1 MKQQHHKDREAL
13 CVKRNLSLKRLVTHY
28 GLRITQ
34 HGFTITELMIA
45 VVIGMIVIGATYS
58 TYIVQQ
64 RSFTGQD
71 QVAELNSTSKIA
83 LNIITNDMREAGF
96 GVRGAAAF
104 NVNGFTTAITATDSN
119 AAPDQIT
126 LVGGFRRAGTLCS
139 NGAGTNISPTDNVLI
154 LVPPAGSTQ
163 LDNINTTDQRNISIG
178 GLSFGVVIAGGGAT
192 TTITLQNPI
201 GSSYPMF
208 TDLDGNGNCDDGEG
222 VPVFVVEDYTYQV
235 VGTDLHR
242 VRRINGGTPDT
253 DVIAENIEDL
263 QIAYGADTNGDN
275 TIDIFRN
282 TPLATDTIL
291 SVRLNILARTAR
303 ADMNFEGQG
312 NPPATIEN
320 RNLAA
325 TNDNFRRRWWQMEV
339 DLRNPINL
347 I

>member
-1 MKQQHHKDREAL
+1 
-13 CVKRNLSLKRLVTHY
+13 
-28 GLRITQ
+28 
-34 HGFTITELMIA
+34 MIA

-71 QVAELNSTSKIA
+71 QVAELNSTSKVA
-83 LNIITNDMREAGF
+83 LNIMVNDIREAGF
-96 GVRGAAAF
+96 GVPEAGTF
-104 NVNGFTTAITATDSN
+104 NVNTFQRAINATDSTTL
-119 AAPDQIT
+119 PDQIT
-126 LVGGFRRAGTLCS
+126 IVSGFRRAGTLCGS
-139 NGAGTNISPTDNVLI
+139 GTVGNIRPVRLTD
-154 LVPPAGSTQ
+154 TQ
-163 LDNINTTDQRNISIG
+163 LIIVRASDQSDWIINETDRRNISVS
-178 GLSFGVVIAGGGAT
+178 GLSFGVVAPGGGPT
-192 TTITLQNPI
+192 TQISIITLQNPI
-201 GSSYPMF
+201 GSAYPSYYR
-208 TDLDGNGNCDDGEG
+208 DLNKNDQCDVGEDNNCQCEDGEG
-222 VPVFVVEDYTYQV
+222 MPVYVVEDHTYQV
-235 VGTDLHR
+235 VGTDLQR

-303 ADMNFEGQG
+303 QDQNFEGQG
-312 NPPATIEN
+312 NPPSTIEN

-339 DLRNPINL
+339 DLRNPI
-347 I
+347 